1 MVGSGNKGISHSR
14 GFDNGPRTDDKKLL
28 TNKGV
33 VTLDDQPLEDAVKDG
48 PGNTSGGTGGLVAV
62 QTK

>member
-1 MVGSGNKGISHSR
+1 MISKNISHSR
-14 GFDNGPRTDDKKLL
+14 SFDDDLITDDIKLL

-62 QTK
+62 QTKCR

>member
-1 MVGSGNKGISHSR
+1 MISKNISHSR
-14 GFDNGPRTDDKKLL
+14 GFDDDKKLL

-62 QTK
+62 ETK